1 MNRFQTVLSIST
13 CAATWRAFVERRQER
28 PLLDLLE
35 ALPDLV
41 AKEVGRRRLTVS
53 KPVLKVPMVSAHATK
68 M

>member
-1 MNRFQTVLSIST
+1 M
-13 CAATWRAFVERRQER
+13 ERRQER